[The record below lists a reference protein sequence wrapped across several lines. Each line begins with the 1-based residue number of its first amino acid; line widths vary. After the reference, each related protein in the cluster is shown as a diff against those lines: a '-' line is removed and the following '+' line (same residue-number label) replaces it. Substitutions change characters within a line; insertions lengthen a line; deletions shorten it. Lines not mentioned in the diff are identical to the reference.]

1 MKIKNAT
8 EAYNRAYNGD
18 PIAELTRFG
27 WFIISPGHWS
37 NLSYLLLSNTLAQDY
52 EKLCSLDL
60 LEIEENHSLKD
71 SEFLDMFKKQLK
83 QSDEGWYE
91 TGLV

>member
-1 MKIKNAT
+1 M
-8 EAYNRAYNGD
+8 
-18 PIAELTRFG
+18 
-27 WFIISPGHWS
+27 
-37 NLSYLLLSNTLAQDY
+37 SYLLFSNTFAQDY